1 VSATIAGTDPAA
13 GDIVLTAHLCHELA
27 GANDNAS
34 GSAALLGVAR
44 ALRAAIADGA
54 LPAPR
59 RTIRFLWLP
68 EISGSQ
74 AWIITH
80 PDLAGRLR
88 AGVHLDMVG
97 GRPEVTHAAL
107 HLSRAAASVPHI
119 VSEVGAAWVA
129 DVARVSTQLAERGQ
143 GDGMVWPTGSRDA

>member
-1 VSATIAGTDPAA
+1 MVPSSFHVVSATIAGSDAAA
-13 GDIVLTAHLCHELA
+13 GEIVLTAHLCHELA

-44 ALRAAIADGA
+44 ALRAAITDGA

-74 AWIITH
+74 AWLVSH
-80 PDLAGRLR
+80 PDLLRNLR
-88 AGVHLDMVG
+88 AGIHLDMVG

-107 HLSRAAASVPHI
+107 HLSRTAGSLPHI
-119 VSEVGAAWVA
+119 ANPIAEAWA
-129 DVARVSTQLAERGQ
+129 
-143 GDGMVWPTGSRDA
+143 

>member
-1 VSATIAGTDPAA
+1 MVPSSFHVVSATIAGSDAAA

-44 ALRAAIADGA
+44 ALRAAVADKT

-68 EISGSQ
+68 EIAGSQ
-74 AWIITH
+74 AWLISH
-80 PDLAGRLR
+80 PDLARNLR
-88 AGVHLDMVG
+88 AGIHLDMVG
-97 GRPEVTHAAL
+97 GKPEVTHAAL
-107 HLSRAAASVPHI
+107 HLSRSAASVPHI
-119 VSEVGAAWVA
+119 VSEIAAAYSV
-129 DVARVSTQLAERGQ
+129 DARATH
-143 GDGMVWPTGSRDA
+143 W